1 MEFVF
6 LLCTERSGSNLIT
19 SMFGGHRAVSGPPP
33 SHQFRL
39 FGLNC
44 DNYYPTSSDENW
56 DAFVTDFVDAAA
68 HMIGDWDSRI
78 DAADLR
84 RACPDRTI
92 AGALRH
98 LYAGERKPGEDIS
111 FVKENYTY
119 LIVPFLL
126 ANWPDAKFVYQV
138 RDPRDMAASW
148 ITTFR
153 AKGGVAE
160 AVDTWRNDQ
169 RESLRIIR
177 QIRSSGRT
185 AFLRYEDLITAP
197 EASMRKLCRAIGI
210 DFDSNML
217 EYHADDRV
225 RRNARKVS
233 GWKNLAKPVL
243 GGNAGKYKAG
253 LSGADIRFIELSCA
267 PLMETFGYAFE
278 TDAASVPP
286 DKAHAEIEELLPLL
300 SSSVASQTYS
310 ASDAA
315 MLADRQKLIERVRNR
330 IGIR

>member
-1 MEFVF
+1 MV
-6 LLCTERSGSNLIT
+6 
-19 SMFGGHRAVSGPPP
+19 GGHSEVSGPPP

-44 DNYYPTSSDENW
+44 DNYYPTSNDENW

-78 DAADLR
+78 DAAGLR

-92 AGALRH
+92 AGALRY
-98 LYAGERKPGEDIS
+98 LYAGERKRGERIS

-138 RDPRDMAASW
+138 RDPRDVAASW
-148 ITTFR
+148 VTTFQ

-160 AVDTWRNDQ
+160 AVETWRNDQ
-169 RESLRIIR
+169 RESLRRFR

-185 AFLRYEDLITAP
+185 AFLRYEDLIAEP
-197 EASMRKLCRAIGI
+197 ETSMRKLCRAIGI

-225 RRNARKVS
+225 RRNAGKVS

-243 GGNAGKYKAG
+243 GGNAGKYKAS
-253 LSGADIRFIELSCA
+253 LSDPDIRFVELSCA
-267 PLMETFGYAFE
+267 PLMGTFGYAFD
-278 TDAASVPP
+278 TDAASVSPE
-286 DKAHAEIEELLPLL
+286 KARAEIEELLPRL
-300 SSSVASQTYS
+300 SGSLAGQTYS
-310 ASDAA
+310 GSDAA
-315 MLADRQKLIERVRNR
+315 MLANRQELIERVKNR